1 MKDSVKVT
9 RLGPIWNHSH
19 AKLMSVNPNLPNF
32 PTGLSK
38 KRKVQVNQSELSCL
52 PAYLTLIQLQ
62 DLSLQIRLVNLSG
75 CLWQPAFLKQQTQ
88 HSYSPRCTPSSGP
101 SWEGTML
108 QGVRMT
114 LESSSIHPKRR
125 TRSWNIKCKLGDI
138 SYSFCFVQESS
149 CPVCH

>member
-62 DLSLQIRLVNLSG
+62 DLPLVPYKERKSALIHLQYTFLTLLILVYKNLSP
-75 CLWQPAFLKQQTQ
+75 CTALQSSLPPARLNSTQ
-88 HSYSPRCTPSSGP
+88 VTNH
-101 SWEGTML
+101 
-108 QGVRMT
+108 
-114 LESSSIHPKRR
+114 
-125 TRSWNIKCKLGDI
+125 
-138 SYSFCFVQESS
+138 
-149 CPVCH
+149 